1 MPKYRLIVD
10 FDSPREEGEH
20 LESLFNSFSAD
31 DEIEAERLVD
41 AKVKELMYGGP
52 YWTLVEDEDEDK
64 PIADARDKHLI
75 MQKGIVR

>member
-10 FDSPREEGEH
+10 FDSPREEGQH

-31 DEIEAERLVD
+31 DEVEAERLVD

>member
-31 DEIEAERLVD
+31 DEVEAERLVD

>member
-1 MPKYRLIVD
+1 M
-10 FDSPREEGEH
+10 
-20 LESLFNSFSAD
+20 
-31 DEIEAERLVD
+31 VD

-52 YWTLVEDEDEDK
+52 YWTLVEDEGEDK

>member
-1 MPKYRLIVD
+1 MPKYRLMVD

-31 DEIEAERLVD
+31 DEVEAERLVD

>member
-1 MPKYRLIVD
+1 MPKYRLMVD

-31 DEIEAERLVD
+31 NEVEAERLVD